1 MSDSVLGNLGDI
13 VVASTNVG
21 TVEPNSAN
29 VKKTSE
35 SPENKGFGPCDLT
48 GPGADDVPE
57 VGQQDVAVGT
67 GPEET
72 EPARSRFREVL
83 ERCLGEELG
92 PKSNCQGENNTDG
105 VNGVNTEGA
114 NHKIGL
120 SVDAAVLSNAV
131 MAGEKS
137 GVKTAARSGISTVDL
152 TETKQKQA
160 AIEGE
165 SGKKA
170 GQLHKV
176 DAGYGKVVEGNPAEK
191 GQLRATNQS
200 EIGNQEQAKAGQDQ
214 VPVVNDADKEHA
226 LGVKLRAANGTTEV
240 NTDMKVVPDEG
251 KPAQNM
257 IRHQV
262 SEEGKMPESNK
273 GVAGEPLK
281 MQAEHTVRVGNDGQN
296 ETAPAA
302 LRAELKLRT
311 ARKSNAQGE
320 ELDAAQ
326 NQQKPVD
333 GTDVAEASYFKA
345 QIDNVAGVNGLG
357 QHDVASGINAVAAK
371 SQTMGNSV
379 ETPTGGVKNVG
390 EQIIDSVAANLRGV
404 DQEIRIMLNPPELG
418 RVRIQFQQRGEE
430 IVGWLQV
437 EKAQT
442 RYEVERGLPQIV
454 AALQQNGVLI
464 KRVEVTQNSFN
475 DTGEHKNNTSDD
487 YRGTGQGELGEQKFD
502 GGGQETEEQNRATRQ
517 ILTTD
522 GQPHNSEE
530 SYKLGDD
537 SINVY
542 V

>member
-1 MSDSVLGNLGDI
+1 MSNSVLGNLGDI

-21 TVEPNSAN
+21 SVGPDSAN

-35 SPENKGFGPCDLT
+35 SPESKGFGPCDLT
-48 GPGADDVPE
+48 GPGADNVPE
-57 VGQQDVAVGT
+57 VDQQDVAVGT

-83 ERCLGEELG
+83 ERCLGEEPG
-92 PKSNCQGENNTDG
+92 PKSNCEGENNT
-105 VNGVNTEGA
+105 NGVNTEGA
-114 NHKIGL
+114 RCKIGL

-152 TETKQKQA
+152 TETKQKQT

-165 SGKKA
+165 LGKKA
-170 GQLHKV
+170 GQLRKV
-176 DAGYGKVVEGNPAEK
+176 DAGYGKVVEGNAPEK

-200 EIGNQEQAKAGQDQ
+200 EIGNQKQAKAGQGQ
-214 VPVVNDADKEHA
+214 VSVVNDADKEHG

-240 NTDMKVVPDEG
+240 NADMKVVSDEG

-257 IRHQV
+257 VRQQV
-262 SEEGKMPESNK
+262 SEEVKIPESNK
-273 GVAGEPLK
+273 VSVGEPLK
-281 MQAEHTVRVGNDGQN
+281 MRAEHTVRVGNNGQN
-296 ETAPAA
+296 ETASTP

-311 ARKSNAQGE
+311 ARKSNAQEGE
-320 ELDAAQ
+320 EMNAVQ
-326 NQQKPVD
+326 NQQKLVD
-333 GTDVAEASYFKA
+333 GADVAETSYFKA

-390 EQIIDSVAANLRGV
+390 EQIIESVGANLRGV
-404 DQEIRIMLNPPELG
+404 DQEIRIMLNPPDLG
-418 RVRIQFQQRGEE
+418 RVRIQFQQRGGE

-454 AALQQNGVLI
+454 AALQQNGILV

-475 DTGEHKNNTSDD
+475 DAGEHKNNTSED
-487 YRGTGQGELGEQKFD
+487 YHGTGQGELGEQKFN
-502 GGGQETEEQNRATRQ
+502 GGGQETEEQNRTKRQ
-517 ILTTD
+517 ILATGEQSHGSTTFY
-522 GQPHNSEE
+522 EV
-530 SYKLGDD
+530 GDD